1 MRSCETGE
9 GKMRSCETGEEKIQS
24 CETDEGKISHLGHT
38 FFHFSGYIH

>member
-9 GKMRSCETGEEKIQS
+9 DKIQS

-38 FFHFSGYIH
+38 FFHFSEYIH